1 MLFLH
6 SLVCTK
12 MDEAECKFIFHAVW
26 YTLDSCKC
34 VFLKVK
40 QLKIL
45 EMCMLGNILGVLPT
59 GYGKSVIFHMFPFMS
74 DYLSRKGKKLAV
86 TISPLNALIR
96 DQVSNLN
103 ARGVKAGVLQASHRV
118 VEDDNQ
124 RLLWA
129 AYGWMFPWASVSKE
143 VFMPNLNKKKNEFD
157 WQEKRE
163 NKRILV

>member
-1 MLFLH
+1 M
-6 SLVCTK
+6 
-12 MDEAECKFIFHAVW
+12 
-26 YTLDSCKC
+26 DSCKC

-103 ARGVKAGVLQASHRV
+103 ARGVKAGVLQASHQV
-118 VEDDNQ
+118 IEDDNQ
-124 RLLWA
+124 RLL
-129 AYGWMFPWASVSKE
+129 
-143 VFMPNLNKKKNEFD
+143 
-157 WQEKRE
+157 
-163 NKRILV
+163 